1 MDSEFFGNSA
11 WLTMSRRIRNLGSVI
26 VDDLREDFIRRAFA
40 ECQPG
45 AALLDLGCGTRPFRE
60 LYEHCATLCIGTDVP
75 FSYHDVSVADV
86 YSMAHALPFAS
97 AVFDIVL
104 CTEMLEHVPDPAAVL
119 SEIRR
124 ILKPGGRLIMTT
136 PFLVP
141 LHEEPHDFFRYTSH
155 GLKHLCASASLEIRL
170 ITPFAGLTGVVIS
183 FLVQAQLKAW
193 YMIYRAIPV
202 PGLYSIYNPF
212 IFLFIYLPQRLYMLL
227 LRSMTRLARF
237 RRLHEKLSYTTKGY
251 GLIAVKK

>member
-1 MDSEFFGNSA
+1 
-11 WLTMSRRIRNLGSVI
+11 MSRRIRDLGSVI
-26 VDDLREDFIRRAFA
+26 IDDLREDFIRRALT

-45 AALLDLGCGTRPFRE
+45 VVLLDLGCGTRPFRD
-60 LYEHCATLCIGTDVP
+60 LYERCATLCIGTDVP
-75 FSYHDVSVADV
+75 FSQHDMSAVDV
-86 YSMAHALPFAS
+86 YSIAHALPFGD

-104 CTEMLEHVPDPAAVL
+104 CTEMLEHVPDPEAVL
-119 SEIRR
+119 SEIQRV
-124 ILKPGGRLIMTT
+124 LKPGGCLIMTT

-141 LHEEPHDFFRYTSH
+141 LHEEPYDFFRYTSH
-155 GLKHLCASASLEIRL
+155 GLRHLCARASLEIGL

-193 YMIYRAIPV
+193 YMLRRIMPI

-212 IFLFIYLPQRLYMLL
+212 IFLLTYLPQRLYVLL
-227 LRSMTRLARF
+227 LQSMTRLAPF